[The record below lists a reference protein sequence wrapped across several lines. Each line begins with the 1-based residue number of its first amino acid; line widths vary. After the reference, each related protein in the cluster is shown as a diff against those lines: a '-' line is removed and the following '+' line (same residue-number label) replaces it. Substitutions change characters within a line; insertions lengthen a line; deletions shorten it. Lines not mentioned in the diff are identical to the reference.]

1 MSQSLSSKIL
11 GGNLVLRIA
20 IGLVLGVLL
29 AFINK
34 EWATSVGVL
43 GQFFVKSLR
52 AIAPILVFVLV
63 LAAIANKEVGS
74 DSKLKPILV
83 LYVLGTF
90 FAALT
95 AVVLSFMFPTT
106 LELTASPD
114 GLTPPQGIGEILKTV
129 IFNLVDNPLV
139 ALSNANFIGILAWSI
154 GLGIAFRHG
163 SASSKAFLNDLANAV
178 SFVVKVVIAFAPIGV
193 FGLVAETVAINGID
207 AFEDYARLLVV
218 LVGAMLFVALV
229 LNPLLVYWKIRRNP
243 YPLTFTC
250 LRESGVTAFFTRSSA
265 ANIPVNMN
273 LAKRL
278 GVRDEIA
285 SVAIPLGASINMAG
299 AAITV
304 TVLTLAAA
312 YTQGIQ
318 PDFATA
324 LLLSVVASI
333 CACGASGVAGGS
345 LLLIPLACSLFNIPN
360 DIAAQ
365 VIGVGFVIGVIQD
378 SVETALNSSTDVLFT
393 AAVSYVEDQKST

>member
-139 ALSNANFIGILAWSI
+139 ALSNANFIGILAWVYRFRDCIPPWFGKFKSI
-154 GLGIAFRHG
+154 L
-163 SASSKAFLNDLANAV
+163 K
-178 SFVVKVVIAFAPIGV
+178 
-193 FGLVAETVAINGID
+193 
-207 AFEDYARLLVV
+207 
-218 LVGAMLFVALV
+218 
-229 LNPLLVYWKIRRNP
+229 
-243 YPLTFTC
+243 
-250 LRESGVTAFFTRSSA
+250 
-265 ANIPVNMN
+265 
-273 LAKRL
+273 
-278 GVRDEIA
+278 
-285 SVAIPLGASINMAG
+285 
-299 AAITV
+299 
-304 TVLTLAAA
+304 
-312 YTQGIQ
+312 
-318 PDFATA
+318 
-324 LLLSVVASI
+324 
-333 CACGASGVAGGS
+333 
-345 LLLIPLACSLFNIPN
+345 
-360 DIAAQ
+360 
-365 VIGVGFVIGVIQD
+365 
-378 SVETALNSSTDVLFT
+378 
-393 AAVSYVEDQKST
+393 